1 MEKIDTKKIVLGGVL
16 LIIIVLGIFIYMN
29 YLRTFTVTFEVR
41 LGPGIET
48 QQVKINDTVKRPEDP
63 SYDGYEFVGWYVDD
77 TEYNFDEPVTKNL
90 TITAKW
96 EEINDVN

>member
-1 MEKIDTKKIVLGGVL
+1 MEKEKKKKIVLGGFL

-48 QQVKINDTVKRPEDP
+48 QQVKINDTVKRPDDP

-77 TEYNFDEPVTKNL
+77 TEYNFDEPVTKDL

>member
-1 MEKIDTKKIVLGGVL
+1 MEKVDTKKIVLGGIL

-48 QQVKINDTVKRPEDP
+48 QQVKINDTVKDLMIHHMT
-63 SYDGYEFVGWYVDD
+63 DMNLWVGMLMIL
-77 TEYNFDEPVTKNL
+77 N
-90 TITAKW
+90 ITLM
-96 EEINDVN
+96 NP

>member
-1 MEKIDTKKIVLGGVL
+1 MEKVDTKKIVLGGFL

-48 QQVKINDTVKRPEDP
+48 QQVKINDTVKRPDDL

-77 TEYNFDEPVTKNL
+77 TEYNFDEPVTKDL

>member
-1 MEKIDTKKIVLGGVL
+1 MEKIDTKKIILGGIL

-48 QQVKINDTVKRPEDP
+48 QQVKINDTVKRPKDP
-63 SYDGYEFVGWYVDD
+63 
-77 TEYNFDEPVTKNL
+77 
-90 TITAKW
+90 
-96 EEINDVN
+96 

>member
-1 MEKIDTKKIVLGGVL
+1 MEKVDTKKIILGGIL

-29 YLRTFTVTFEVR
+29 YLRTFTVTFDVR

-48 QQVKINDTVKRPEDP
+48 QQVKINDTVTKPNDP
-63 SYDGYEFVGWYVDD
+63 YYDGYEFLGWFVGDK
-77 TEYNFDEPVTKNL
+77 EYNFDEPVKGNL
-90 TITAKW
+90 NITAKW